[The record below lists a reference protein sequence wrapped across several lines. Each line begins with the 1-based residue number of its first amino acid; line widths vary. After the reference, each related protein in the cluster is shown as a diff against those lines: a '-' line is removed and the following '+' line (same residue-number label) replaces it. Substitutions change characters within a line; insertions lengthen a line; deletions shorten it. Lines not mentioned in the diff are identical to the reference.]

1 MVVVVLLLSNSRS
14 DNISTVCLTSG
25 QEDLDARTYD
35 DHLLPDYKD
44 LFLENRLLYLYE
56 VKVESGFLEFLTRT
70 SRRCRESGEEGPVRR
85 CPGGGGVAINSP
97 SVA

>member
-35 DHLLPDYKD
+35 DHLLPDYED

-70 SRRCRESGEEGPVRR
+70 SRRCRESGKEKGTGGPRY
-85 CPGGGGVAINSP
+85 
-97 SVA
+97 